1 MYNDIKAITNEEV
14 FEYLKLYKEGKVEYR
29 DKIIVGYIPLVKY
42 CVYRYFYTSIG
53 KNISYSYNDLVEI
66 GILGVIK
73 ALKYYDGRSNA
84 KFSTFAVICIK
95 TEILKFI
102 NPDKKKLEFL
112 SLDEKIDEISLFPS
126 DIDLEN
132 DYIEKEIC
140 DLLKEKITSF
150 SPMNQ
155 DVMLSSFGF
164 KGEKLSYSKLAKK
177 YGCSK
182 ARIGRIVKNSLLKL
196 QDMLTEKENG
206 GIVK

>member
-14 FEYLKLYKEGKVEYR
+14 FEYLKLYREGKVEYR
-29 DKIIVGYIPLVKY
+29 DKIIIGYIPLVKY

-66 GILGVIK
+66 GILGVMN

-102 NPDKKKLEFL
+102 RPEKKKLEFL
-112 SLDEKIDEISLFPS
+112 SLDEKIDEFSLFPS

-132 DYIEKEIC
+132 DYIEKEIFN
-140 DLLKEKITSF
+140 LIKEKLSSF

-155 DVMLSSFGF
+155 DVMLASFGF
-164 KGEKLSYSKLAKK
+164 EGEKLSYSKLAKK

-196 QDMLTEKENG
+196 QDMLIEKE
-206 GIVK
+206 IESIIK

>member
-14 FEYLKLYKEGKVEYR
+14 FEYLKLYREGKIEYR
-29 DKIIVGYIPLVKY
+29 DKIIIGYIPLVKY
-42 CVYRYFYTSIG
+42 CVYRYSYTSIG

-66 GILGVIK
+66 GILGVMN

-102 NPDKKKLEFL
+102 RPEKKKLEFL
-112 SLDEKIDEISLFPS
+112 SLDEKIDDFSLFPS

-132 DYIEKEIC
+132 DYIEKEIFN
-140 DLLKEKITSF
+140 LIKEKLSSF

-155 DVMLSSFGF
+155 DFMLASFGF
-164 KGEKLSYSKLAKK
+164 EGEKLSYSKLAKK

-196 QDMLTEKENG
+196 QDMLIEKENES
-206 GIVK
+206 IVK